1 LSRNHITSVILG
13 PRTLQQFKDSMAGFD
28 LLLPPEIIKRLS
40 DASKSASDGLRAAA
54 ARGTAA

>member
-1 LSRNHITSVILG
+1 
-13 PRTLQQFKDSMAGFD
+13 MAGFD